1 MDGVSCEAMAL
12 RELPVLREKGVCCEL
27 PPVDARW
34 AESTASLMKA
44 LADPARL
51 TMVAALSKAGSPVCI
66 CDFTAELG
74 LAQATVSH
82 HMAKLRETGLVD
94 CEKKGIWTYY
104 WLRTDLPMK
113 TRRLISGL
121 ISEA

>member
-1 MDGVSCEAMAL
+1 MAIE
-12 RELPVLREKGVCCEL
+12 ELPVLREKGVCCEL
-27 PPVDARW
+27 PPVDAGW
-34 AESTASLMKA
+34 AQTTAGLMKA
-44 LADPARL
+44 LADPGRL

-74 LAQATVSH
+74 LAQGTVSH
-82 HMAKLRETGLVD
+82 HMARLREAGLVD

-104 WLRTDLPMK
+104 WLRPDLPAK

-121 ISEA
+121 IAEA

>member
-1 MDGVSCEAMAL
+1 MAT
-12 RELPVLREKGVCCEL
+12 RVPPVLREKGVCCEL
-27 PPVDARW
+27 PSIDAGW
-34 AESTASLMKA
+34 AETTAGLMKA

-82 HMAKLRETGLVD
+82 HMARLREAGLVD

-104 WLRTDLPMK
+104 WLRGDLPSK
-113 TRRLISGL
+113 TRRVISQLI
-121 ISEA
+121 ADA

>member
-1 MDGVSCEAMAL
+1 MAT
-12 RELPVLREKGVCCEL
+12 RELPVVREKGVCCAL
-27 PPVDARW
+27 PDVDATW
-34 AESTASLMKA
+34 AQSTSELMKA

-51 TMVAALSKAGSPVCI
+51 TMLAALSKAKSPVCI

-82 HMAKLRETGLVD
+82 HMAKLREAGLVD

-104 WLRTDLPMK
+104 WLRSDLPPK
-113 TRRLISGL
+113 TRRLVMGL
-121 ISEA
+121 IAEA

>member
-1 MDGVSCEAMAL
+1 MAV

-27 PPVDARW
+27 PEVDADW
-34 AESTASLMKA
+34 AETTAGLMKA

-51 TMVAALSKAGSPVCI
+51 TMVAALSKAGTPVCI
-66 CDFTAELG
+66 CDFTAQLG

-82 HMAKLRETGLVD
+82 HMAKLRHAGLVD

-104 WLRTDLPMK
+104 RLRKDLAPK
-113 TRRLISGL
+113 TRRVVAELVQN
-121 ISEA
+121 A

>member
-1 MDGVSCEAMAL
+1 MAVKQ
-12 RELPVLREKGVCCEL
+12 LPVLREKGVCCEL

-34 AESTASLMKA
+34 AESTAGLMKA
-44 LADPARL
+44 LSDPGRL

-82 HMAKLRETGLVD
+82 HMAKLREAGLVD

-104 WLRTDLPMK
+104 WLRSDLPVNA
-113 TRRLISGL
+113 RRLITGL
-121 ISEA
+121 ISGA

>member
-1 MDGVSCEAMAL
+1 MAT
-12 RELPVLREKGVCCEL
+12 RAAAIAREKGVCCAL
-27 PPVDARW
+27 PAVDEDW
-34 AESTASLMKA
+34 AQSTSELMKA

-51 TMVAALSKAGSPVCI
+51 TMVAALSKAASPVCI

-82 HMAKLRETGLVD
+82 HMAKLREAGIVD

-104 WLRTDLPMK
+104 WLRANLPAQ

-121 ISEA
+121 VAGA